1 MNAVETLSNK
11 RAEVLGDIEALK
23 GSVSAAGRSEFN
35 AEESEKLSGLINQ
48 AEHLSNQIDLHKKTE
63 QLTAS
68 MSVAQPRVTEPVMTS
83 TVAARPTFSGGTQVS
98 AGFANHGFAKGF
110 SEFLGAV
117 RNAAFGRVDPRLSNA
132 VTTYGAEGVGPDGGF
147 AVPPEYAAQITSTVT
162 GEDSLLAKFNPIMTS
177 GNQIVLPTDETT
189 PYGTSGIYAEWLA
202 EAGSYSDRKPVLKQT
217 TVTLNKVGAMVQ
229 LTDELAADAPA
240 IQSFVM
246 RKTADAITS
255 KVNEALITGSGVAKP
270 LGLANA
276 PGKVTQAK
284 SGATLAAVDLANML
298 SRIAN
303 INDSFFLVHSSFL
316 PKVWTLTLGQMPIFV
331 SDFRQSPYGT
341 ILGRPVF
348 VTEYC
353 SDYNTLGDIY
363 LVSPSGYLAAVKSG
377 GIQTSAS
384 IHFAFNQDIQSFKA
398 VMRVGGTPIASAA
411 QARKNGS
418 TTLGHII
425 TLEVRS

>member
-1 MNAVETLSNK
+1 MTALEALNQK
-11 RAEVLGDIEALK
+11 RAEVVGDIEALK
-23 GSVSAAGRSEFN
+23 ASVSAASRSEFN
-35 AEESEKLSGLINQ
+35 AEEAEKLSGLINQ
-48 AEHLSNQIDLHKKTE
+48 ADHLSNQIDLHKKTE
-63 QLTAS
+63 QLAVS
-68 MSVAQPRVTEPVMTS
+68 MSITQPRQVEPVMTS
-83 TVAARPTFSGGTQVS
+83 TVAARPTFSGGTTVS
-98 AGFANHGFAKGF
+98 AGFANHGFVKGF

-117 RNAAFGRVDPRLSNA
+117 RNAAFGRVDPRLTNA

-162 GEDSLLAKFNPIMTS
+162 GEDSLVAKFNPIMTS
-177 GNQIVLPTDETT
+177 GNQVVLPTDETT
-189 PYGTSGIYAEWLA
+189 PYGTTGIYAEWLA

-229 LTDELAADAPA
+229 LSDELAADAPA

-246 RKTADAITS
+246 RKVADAITS
-255 KVNEALITGSGVAKP
+255 KVNEAIVTGSGVAKP
-270 LGLANA
+270 LGLSNA

-284 SGATLAAVDLANML
+284 SGTTLAAVDIANML
-298 SRIAN
+298 SRVAN
-303 INDSFFLVHSSFL
+303 IQDSFFLCHSSFL
-316 PKVWTLTLGQMPIFV
+316 PKIWTLTLGQMPIFV

-363 LVSPSGYLAAVKSG
+363 LVSPSGYLLAVKSG